1 MQTSFRDNGQVM
13 PLLMN
18 FTPAT
23 PIEEDNEMYNVVYD
37 EKNQIVYD
45 MRIIGTKSLKSHTTE
60 KKTRQGTPIHVGGD
74 KANEIDDSKSVK

>member
-1 MQTSFRDNGQVM
+1 M

-37 EKNQIVYD
+37 EKSQIVYN
-45 MRIIGTKSLKSHTTE
+45 MRVIGTKCLRSHASKVKGGWGPAD
-60 KKTRQGTPIHVGGD
+60 KK
-74 KANEIDDSKSVK
+74 NEIDDSKSVK